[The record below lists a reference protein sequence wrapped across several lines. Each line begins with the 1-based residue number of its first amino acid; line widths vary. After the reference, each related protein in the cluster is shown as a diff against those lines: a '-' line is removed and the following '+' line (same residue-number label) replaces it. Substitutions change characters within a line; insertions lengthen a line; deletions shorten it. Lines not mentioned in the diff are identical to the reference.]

1 MHLLKP
7 EISRRVLVTGSSGL
21 IGKALAEALRQ
32 DGFTPVEFDLRGIG
46 SRAGDIRVSTDISRT
61 ITDCV
66 GIIHL
71 AAVSRVID
79 GEKDPEACWETNV
92 MGTRNIIQAAM
103 TLPDRPWLIY
113 ASSREVYGEPASTP
127 VNEDA
132 PLEPVNIYGR
142 SKIAAERLV
151 TDAPL
156 RTAIVRFSN
165 VYGSTDDHVD
175 RVVPAFAQQAALGL
189 PLRVDGSGHTFDFT
203 HLDDTVRGVLAVIH
217 KLEVG
222 VELPP
227 IHFVTGQPTTLG
239 ELASLAIELA
249 GSNSTV
255 HEAPPRNFDVSGFYG
270 DPRRAARLLD
280 WRPSVPLVDGLARL
294 IQDFRTLHASEAM

>member
-1 MHLLKP
+1 MHPLKP
-7 EISRRVLVTGSSGL
+7 KISRRVLVTGSSGL
-21 IGKALAEALRQ
+21 IGKALTKTLRK
-32 DGFTPVEFDLRGIG
+32 DGFTPVEFDLRGLG
-46 SRAGDIRVSTDISRT
+46 SGAGDIRVPADIERT
-61 ITDCV
+61 IAGCV
-66 GIIHL
+66 GVIHL

-92 MGTRNIIQAAM
+92 RGTRNIIQAAM
-103 TLPDRPWLIY
+103 ARPGRPWLIY
-113 ASSREVYGEPASTP
+113 ASSREVYGDPAVNP

-132 PLEPVNIYGR
+132 PLEPINIYGR

-189 PLRVDGSGHTFDFT
+189 SLRVDGSGHTFDFT

-217 KLEVG
+217 RLEAG

-249 GSNSTV
+249 GSSSTA
-255 HEAPPRNFDVSGFYG
+255 HEAPPRSYDVSGFYG

-294 IQDFRTLHASEAM
+294 IQDFRELHSSEAM